1 MKDLISNSKLDS
13 DEVPTCC
20 RREYLHILWVHSKT
34 SKIGETRIVS
44 VCSSYVLGRGLAFQ
58 S

>member
-13 DEVPTCC
+13 DEVLTCY

-34 SKIGETRIVS
+34 SRSEKPEE
-44 VCSSYVLGRGLAFQ
+44 CLCVLPMYWAGF
-58 S
+58 